1 MIQKMSIKN
10 KYLINFSSTLM
21 MKKMKISKYHKIMKI
36 KHRINLFNSNKI
48 YKAIFLV
55 ILKEMIFLFVF

>member
-1 MIQKMSIKN
+1 MSIKN

-21 MKKMKISKYHKIMKI
+21 MKKMKISNYHKIIKI
-36 KHRINLFNSNKI
+36 KHRRNLFNLNKI

>member
-10 KYLINFSSTLM
+10 KYLINFSRTLM
-21 MKKMKISKYHKIMKI
+21 MKKMKNSKYHKIMKI
-36 KHRINLFNSNKI
+36 KHPTNLFNLNKI

>member
-10 KYLINFSSTLM
+10 KYLINFSRTLM

-36 KHRINLFNSNKI
+36 KHPTNLFNLNKI

>member
-10 KYLINFSSTLM
+10 KYLINFSRTLM

-36 KHRINLFNSNKI
+36 KHSTNLFNLNKI

>member
-1 MIQKMSIKN
+1 MSIKN

-21 MKKMKISKYHKIMKI
+21 MKKMKISNYHKIIKI
-36 KHRINLFNSNKI
+36 KHRTNLFNLNKI